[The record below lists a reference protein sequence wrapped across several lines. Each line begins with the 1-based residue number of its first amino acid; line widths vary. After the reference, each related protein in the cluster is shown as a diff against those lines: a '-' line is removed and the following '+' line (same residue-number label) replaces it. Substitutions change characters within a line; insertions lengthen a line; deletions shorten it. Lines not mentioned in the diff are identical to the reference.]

1 MAKRSCEAKRK
12 LRSGRDTSFPYEPTI
27 PTIPTDEHYTAIE
40 TFSVVAARKFINEQ
54 EEFEE
59 EVDRVQLLL
68 QPEYLTSEQY
78 NAKYIHGVGGD
89 VQSILGYASHSREN
103 RVILDQLHDSVLA
116 TQALFVRENRGV
128 GCNLI
133 NRFGYID
140 IQLPAPEIGN
150 HYWEPHQYPIL
161 SMRDAGRGMRDSGR
175 GTEYDRDP
183 IRSMRGGVNPCEN
196 GKSMESFLSIVD
208 VSEAMI
214 RKYNSHEKVVA
225 LLSMSGCVHGPW
237 CTTCVSMVFS
247 VYENVCDALGRIV
260 EEFHYS
266 DWDNINPPS
275 YINPQM
281 CLQYICM
288 ALAVYV

>member
-40 TFSVVAARKFINEQ
+40 TFSVVAARKLIDEQ
-54 EEFEE
+54 VEFEE

-68 QPEYLTSEQY
+68 QPEYLISEQWM
-78 NAKYIHGVGGD
+78 AKYIHGGVGGYMEYKR
-89 VQSILGYASHSREN
+89 ILDYASYSREH

-247 VYENVCDALGRIV
+247 VYEKVCDALGEIV
-260 EEFHYS
+260 EAFHC
-266 DWDNINPPS
+266 DNYANGVS
-275 YINPQM
+275 
-281 CLQYICM
+281 
-288 ALAVYV
+288 

>member
-27 PTIPTDEHYTAIE
+27 PTIPTDEHYTDIE

-68 QPEYLTSEQY
+68 QPEYLISEQWM
-78 NAKYIHGVGGD
+78 AKYIHGVGGD
-89 VQSILGYASHSREN
+89 MEYKRILDYASYSREH
-103 RVILDQLHDSVLA
+103 RLILDQLHDSVLA

-150 HYWEPHQYPIL
+150 HISEPHQYPIL

-225 LLSMSGCVHGPW
+225 LLSMSGCVHGGQ

-247 VYENVCDALGRIV
+247 VYEKVCDALGEIV
-260 EEFHYS
+260 EAFHTG
-266 DWDNINPPS
+266 
-275 YINPQM
+275 
-281 CLQYICM
+281 L
-288 ALAVYV
+288 

>member
-1 MAKRSCEAKRK
+1 M
-12 LRSGRDTSFPYEPTI
+12 
-27 PTIPTDEHYTAIE
+27 
-40 TFSVVAARKFINEQ
+40 
-54 EEFEE
+54 
-59 EVDRVQLLL
+59 
-68 QPEYLTSEQY
+68 
-78 NAKYIHGVGGD
+78 
-89 VQSILGYASHSREN
+89 
-103 RVILDQLHDSVLA
+103 LA

-237 CTTCVSMVFS
+237 CTPCVSMVFS
-247 VYENVCDALGRIV
+247 VYEKVCDALGEIV
-260 EEFHYS
+260 EAFHC
-266 DWDNINPPS
+266 DNYANGVS
-275 YINPQM
+275 
-281 CLQYICM
+281 
-288 ALAVYV
+288 